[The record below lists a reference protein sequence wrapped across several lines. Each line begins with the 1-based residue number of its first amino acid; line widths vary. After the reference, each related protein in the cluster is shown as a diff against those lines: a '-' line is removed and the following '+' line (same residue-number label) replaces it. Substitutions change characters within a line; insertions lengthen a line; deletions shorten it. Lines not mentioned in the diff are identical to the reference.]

1 MLSRKSMSF
10 TMDEVRNNLFFFILV
25 GLGGN
30 VHGNEIE
37 LHSFRGYLNTK
48 KRHFTPQKL
57 FAEYKIWSPQLSHKN
72 TLWENKQYE

>member
-10 TMDEVRNNLFFFILV
+10 TMDDVRNNLFFILV

-30 VHGNEIE
+30 VHGSKIE
-37 LHSFRGYLNTK
+37 LHCSCGYSNTK
-48 KRHFTPQKL
+48 EGHFIPQKL
-57 FAEYKIWSPQLSHKN
+57 FTECKIWSPQLSHKN

>member
-10 TMDEVRNNLFFFILV
+10 TMDEVRNNLFFILF

-37 LHSFRGYLNTK
+37 LHCFCGYSNTK
-48 KRHFTPQKL
+48 ERHFTQQKL
-57 FAEYKIWSPQLSHKN
+57 FTECKIWSPQLSHKN